1 MIYLLNKYITIFG
14 ENDQPTRAKRMK
26 LLVVEPIDVDPD
38 KIMGPPEEAILP
50 FPPEE
55 ARQRLKK
62 FEAVVMFEKGL
73 TQSDTSGAGRIV
85 IPKAV
90 AEGHFPNLSEPAG
103 IVLRLVDVFGSTR
116 GLRFRYWVNNNS
128 RMYIVEGTL
137 PLLKTFKLGVGDVL
151 MFAKDTSGQIYVCG
165 RKGTKDDMFRKP
177 PSHTRKAKK
186 KKGDV
191 CKDHIK
197 LERAMGKS
205 STAVAAPLVPANFA
219 VNMHTKQRQLSND
232 QQDLSA
238 AYTYWNGLAFPPRP
252 DGVFRA
258 VPMTRLREPD
268 RVSVQYGMWC
278 ATVTLAGEQYQAFF
292 DSKTAA
298 TAALTAAEQ
307 SIL

>member
-1 MIYLLNKYITIFG
+1 MKYNKVKVT
-14 ENDQPTRAKRMK
+14 A
-26 LLVVEPIDVDPD
+26 VEPIPIDPD
-38 KIMGPPEEAILP
+38 RLMGPPEEAILP

-55 ARQRLKK
+55 ARQRLQKLQ
-62 FEAVVMFEKGL
+62 AIVMFEKGL

-90 AEGHFPNLSEPAG
+90 AEGHFPELTDTTG
-103 IVLRLVDVFGSTR
+103 IILRLVDVFGNTR

-137 PLLKTFKLGVGDVL
+137 QLLKAFKLGVGDVL
-151 MFAKDTSGQIYVCG
+151 MFAKDTSGQIFVCG
-165 RKGTKDDMFRKP
+165 RKGTKNDMFRKP
-177 PSHTRKAKK
+177 PSFTRKTKRKTEDRKEHVKK
-186 KKGDV
+186 
-191 CKDHIK
+191 
-197 LERAMGKS
+197 ERPS
-205 STAVAAPLVPANFA
+205 STPAAPLVPTNYTTEI
-219 VNMHTKQRQLSND
+219 HSKKRQLNNEE
-232 QQDLSA
+232 QDLSG
-238 AYTYWNGLAFPPRP
+238 AYTYWNGLAFPPRA

-292 DSKTAA
+292 DSKDAA
-298 TAALTAAEQ
+298 SAALAAAEQ